1 MRADGRGKGFASM
14 GLAGLA
20 LAAVIAGLV
29 LTGGPVQA
37 RKERRDET
45 RSDDLMAIARQVEC
59 LADTSGALPAEVSAT
74 EVCPFTGRMADPF
87 TGAAYSY
94 TPLDTRNWRLC
105 AVFETPPTEPR
116 LPMGYPPRDAVGCSV
131 HHLPGDAASPVPD
144 AGHAAP

>member
-59 LADTSGALPAEVSAT
+59 LADTFGALPTEVSAT
-74 EVCPFTGRMADPF
+74 EVCPFTGRLADPF

-94 TPLDTRNWRLC
+94 TPLNTRSWRLC
-105 AVFETPPTEPR
+105 AVFETPPEP
-116 LPMGYPPRDAVGCSV
+116 PSPYGDPPRDAAGCSV

-144 AGHAAP
+144 APHAAP